1 MQGFNVTGFWPFQK
15 HARPAGRASSVT
27 EMFPESLSHFQ
38 RSRMRSA
45 IIAAAAVAALAGCS
59 SYDSVTQRIAQSI
72 TPYRITVV
80 QGNFV
85 SQEKAAQLQAG
96 MTREQVR
103 ALLGTPLL
111 SDMFHADRW
120 DYLFYF
126 KRGSTSVVQQRDLVL
141 TFAGDRLASWT
152 GADNLPSELDLLADI
167 DGDRGGK
174 KAKAAAAAKKA
185 SEAAA
190 ASAAQASAAASPAAE
205 PASAAA
211 LDQDANA
218 QAARAANRATNQVS
232 GQGATARRFTPAAQA
247 SGGAPVPGGQPP
259 GAAPAI
265 QPQFQFH
272 RPPQPNVSNDAS
284 PPVGPQG
291 ADNLQNQPLTAPA
304 Q

>member
-1 MQGFNVTGFWPFQK
+1 
-15 HARPAGRASSVT
+15 
-27 EMFPESLSHFQ
+27 
-38 RSRMRSA
+38 MRSV

-85 SQEKAAQLQAG
+85 SQEKASQLQVG

-111 SDMFHADRW
+111 ADMFHADRW

-126 KRGSTSVVQQRDLVL
+126 KRGSTAIVQQRDLVV
-141 TFAGDRLASWT
+141 TFSGDRVAGWT

-174 KAKAAAAAKKA
+174 KAKAAAAAKRA
-185 SEAAA
+185 AEIAA
-190 ASAAQASAAASPAAE
+190 ASDAQAAGAPAADAAASSSAGPAPGGEAV
-205 PASAAA
+205 
-211 LDQDANA
+211 DQDANA

-232 GQGATARRFTPAAQA
+232 GQGSAGRRFTPSTQA
-247 SGGAPVPGGQPP
+247 SSNAPVPGGQPP
-259 GAAPAI
+259 GAVPAI

-272 RPPQPNVSNDAS
+272 RPPQPNATGDAS
-284 PPVGPQG
+284 SPVGPQG
-291 ADNLQNQPLTAPA
+291 SDTLQNQPITAPA
-304 Q
+304 QPQ

>member
-1 MQGFNVTGFWPFQK
+1 
-15 HARPAGRASSVT
+15 
-27 EMFPESLSHFQ
+27 
-38 RSRMRSA
+38 MRSA

-85 SQEKAAQLQAG
+85 SQEKAAQLQTG

-111 SDMFHADRW
+111 TDMFHADRW

-141 TFAGDRLASWT
+141 TFSGDRLASWT
-152 GADNLPSELDLLADI
+152 GAENLPSELDLLADI
-167 DGDRGGK
+167 DGDRRGK
-174 KAKAAAAAKKA
+174 KAAKDKAAAAA
-185 SEAAA
+185 A
-190 ASAAQASAAASPAAE
+190 ASGASAVTT
-205 PASAAA
+205 ASAPTSVGEVV
-211 LDQDANA
+211 DQDANA
-218 QAARAANRATNQVS
+218 RAARAANRATNHVS
-232 GQGATARRFTPAAQA
+232 GQGSATRHFTPSAQA

-259 GAAPAI
+259 GAVPAI

-272 RPPQPNVSNDAS
+272 RPPQPNVSNEAA

-291 ADNLQNQPLTAPA
+291 SDTLQNQPLTAPA
-304 Q
+304 QSQ

>member
-1 MQGFNVTGFWPFQK
+1 
-15 HARPAGRASSVT
+15 
-27 EMFPESLSHFQ
+27 
-38 RSRMRSA
+38 MRSA

-111 SDMFHADRW
+111 ADMFHADRW

-141 TFAGDRLASWT
+141 TFASDRLASWT

-174 KAKAAAAAKKA
+174 KAKAAAEAKRAAEA
-185 SEAAA
+185 AAA
-190 ASAAQASAAASPAAE
+190 ASAAQAAEAASPSTGL
-205 PASAAA
+205 ASGAVV
-211 LDQDANA
+211 DQDANA

-232 GQGATARRFTPAAQA
+232 GQGSASRRFTPSAQA

-272 RPPQPNVSNDAS
+272 RPPQPNALNEAA

-291 ADNLQNQPLTAPA
+291 SDNLQNQPLTAPA

>member
-1 MQGFNVTGFWPFQK
+1 
-15 HARPAGRASSVT
+15 
-27 EMFPESLSHFQ
+27 
-38 RSRMRSA
+38 MRSV

-85 SQEKAAQLQAG
+85 SQEKAAQLQVG
-96 MTREQVR
+96 MSREQVR

-111 SDMFHADRW
+111 ADMFHADRW

-126 KRGSTSVVQQRDLVL
+126 KRGSTAVVQQRDLVV
-141 TFAGDRLASWT
+141 TFSGDRLASWT

-185 SEAAA
+185 AEAAA
-190 ASAAQASAAASPAAE
+190 ASAAQAAASAPAPEAVASPSTA
-205 PASAAA
+205 PASGAAV
-211 LDQDANA
+211 DQDANA

-232 GQGATARRFTPAAQA
+232 GQGTAARRFAPSTQAA
-247 SGGAPVPGGQPP
+247 GGAPVPGGQPP
-259 GAAPAI
+259 GAVPAI

-272 RPPQPNVSNDAS
+272 RPPQPNVSNEAS

-291 ADNLQNQPLTAPA
+291 SDTLQNQPLTAPA

>member
-1 MQGFNVTGFWPFQK
+1 
-15 HARPAGRASSVT
+15 
-27 EMFPESLSHFQ
+27 
-38 RSRMRSA
+38 MRSV

-85 SQEKAAQLQAG
+85 SQEKASQLQVG
-96 MTREQVR
+96 MSREQVR

-111 SDMFHADRW
+111 ADMFHADRW

-126 KRGSTSVVQQRDLVL
+126 KRGSTAVVQQRDLVV
-141 TFAGDRLASWT
+141 TFSGDRVAGWT

-185 SEAAA
+185 AEAAAA
-190 ASAAQASAAASPAAE
+190 ASAAQAASAPETVASPSTV
-205 PASAAA
+205 PASGAVV
-211 LDQDANA
+211 DQDANA

-232 GQGATARRFTPAAQA
+232 GQGTAARRFTPSTQA

-259 GAAPAI
+259 GAVPAI

-272 RPPQPNVSNDAS
+272 RPPPPNASNEAS

-291 ADNLQNQPLTAPA
+291 SDTLQNQPLTAPA

>member
-1 MQGFNVTGFWPFQK
+1 
-15 HARPAGRASSVT
+15 
-27 EMFPESLSHFQ
+27 
-38 RSRMRSA
+38 MRSA
-45 IIAAAAVAALAGCS
+45 IIAAAAVVALAGCS

-85 SQEKAAQLQAG
+85 SQEKAAQLQVG

-111 SDMFHADRW
+111 ADMFHADRW

-126 KRGSTSVVQQRDLVL
+126 KRGSTSIVQQRDLVVN
-141 TFAGDRLASWT
+141 FSGDRVASWT

-190 ASAAQASAAASPAAE
+190 ASAAEAAASPATV
-205 PASAAA
+205 PASGAAV
-211 LDQDANA
+211 DQDANA

-232 GQGATARRFTPAAQA
+232 GQGSGSRRFTPAAQA

-272 RPPQPNVSNDAS
+272 RPPQPNVSNEAS

-291 ADNLQNQPLTAPA
+291 SDNLQNQPLTAPA

>member
-1 MQGFNVTGFWPFQK
+1 
-15 HARPAGRASSVT
+15 
-27 EMFPESLSHFQ
+27 
-38 RSRMRSA
+38 MRSA
-45 IIAAAAVAALAGCS
+45 IIAAAAVVALAGCS

-85 SQEKAAQLQAG
+85 SQEKAAQLQVG

-111 SDMFHADRW
+111 ADMFHADRW

-126 KRGSTSVVQQRDLVL
+126 KRGSTSIVQQRDLVV
-141 TFAGDRLASWT
+141 TFAGDRVASWS

-190 ASAAQASAAASPAAE
+190 AASAAQAAAAASPAAE
-205 PASAAA
+205 PASGAVV
-211 LDQDANA
+211 DQDANA

-232 GQGATARRFTPAAQA
+232 GQGSGSRRFTPAAQA

-272 RPPQPNVSNDAS
+272 RPPQPNVSNEAS

-291 ADNLQNQPLTAPA
+291 SDNLQNQPLTAPA

>member
-1 MQGFNVTGFWPFQK
+1 
-15 HARPAGRASSVT
+15 
-27 EMFPESLSHFQ
+27 
-38 RSRMRSA
+38 MRSA

-111 SDMFHADRW
+111 ADMFHADRW

-174 KAKAAAAAKKA
+174 KAKAAAEAKRAAEA
-185 SEAAA
+185 AAA
-190 ASAAQASAAASPAAE
+190 ASAAQAAEAASPSTGL
-205 PASAAA
+205 ASGAVV
-211 LDQDANA
+211 DQDANA

-232 GQGATARRFTPAAQA
+232 GQGSASRRFTPSAQA

-272 RPPQPNVSNDAS
+272 RPPQPNASNEAA

-291 ADNLQNQPLTAPA
+291 SDNLQNQPLTAPA

>member
-1 MQGFNVTGFWPFQK
+1 
-15 HARPAGRASSVT
+15 
-27 EMFPESLSHFQ
+27 
-38 RSRMRSA
+38 MRSA
-45 IIAAAAVAALAGCS
+45 IIAAAAVVALAGCS

-85 SQEKAAQLQAG
+85 SQEKAAQLQVG

-111 SDMFHADRW
+111 ADMFHADRW

-126 KRGSTSVVQQRDLVL
+126 KRGSTSIVQQRDLVV
-141 TFAGDRLASWT
+141 TFAGDRVASWT

-190 ASAAQASAAASPAAE
+190 AASAAQAAAAASPATE
-205 PASAAA
+205 PAPGAVV
-211 LDQDANA
+211 DQDANA

-232 GQGATARRFTPAAQA
+232 GQGTTARRFTPSAQA

-272 RPPQPNVSNDAS
+272 RPPQPNASNEAS

-291 ADNLQNQPLTAPA
+291 SDNLQNQPLTAPA

>member
-1 MQGFNVTGFWPFQK
+1 
-15 HARPAGRASSVT
+15 
-27 EMFPESLSHFQ
+27 
-38 RSRMRSA
+38 MRSA
-45 IIAAAAVAALAGCS
+45 IIAAVAVAVAALAGCS

-85 SQEKAAQLQAG
+85 SQEKASQLQVG
-96 MTREQVR
+96 MTRDQVR

-126 KRGSTSVVQQRDLVL
+126 KRGSTAVVQQRDLVL
-141 TFAGDRLASWT
+141 TFSGDRLSSWT

-167 DGDRGGK
+167 DGDKRGK
-174 KAKAAAAAKKA
+174 KAKPAAT
-185 SEAAA
+185 AAA
-190 ASAAQASAAASPAAE
+190 ASSASAVPATSAPAA
-205 PASAAA
+205 AAVPEA
-211 LDQDANA
+211 AIVDQDANA
-218 QAARAANRATNQVS
+218 QAARAANRATSQVS
-232 GQGATARRFTPAAQA
+232 GQGTTARRFTPSAQA
-247 SGGAPVPGGQPP
+247 SSGAPVPGGQPP
-259 GAAPAI
+259 GANPAI

-272 RPPQPNVSNDAS
+272 RPPQPNVPNEAA

-291 ADNLQNQPLTAPA
+291 SDTLRNQPITAPA

>member
-1 MQGFNVTGFWPFQK
+1 
-15 HARPAGRASSVT
+15 
-27 EMFPESLSHFQ
+27 
-38 RSRMRSA
+38 MRSA

-111 SDMFHADRW
+111 ADMFHADRW

-174 KAKAAAAAKKA
+174 KAKAAAEAKRAAEA
-185 SEAAA
+185 AAA
-190 ASAAQASAAASPAAE
+190 ASAAQAAEAASPSTGLASGAAV
-205 PASAAA
+205 
-211 LDQDANA
+211 DQDANA

-232 GQGATARRFTPAAQA
+232 GQGSASRRFTPSAQA

-272 RPPQPNVSNDAS
+272 RPPQPNASNEAA

-291 ADNLQNQPLTAPA
+291 SDNLQNQPLTAPA

>member
-1 MQGFNVTGFWPFQK
+1 
-15 HARPAGRASSVT
+15 
-27 EMFPESLSHFQ
+27 
-38 RSRMRSA
+38 MRSA
-45 IIAAAAVAALAGCS
+45 IIAAAAVVALAGCS

-85 SQEKAAQLQAG
+85 SQEKAAQLQVG

-111 SDMFHADRW
+111 ADMFHADRW

-126 KRGSTSVVQQRDLVL
+126 KRGSTSIVQQRDLVVI
-141 TFAGDRLASWT
+141 FAGDRVASWS

-190 ASAAQASAAASPAAE
+190 ASAAQAAAAASPAAV
-205 PASAAA
+205 PASGAVVEQDA
-211 LDQDANA
+211 DANA

-232 GQGATARRFTPAAQA
+232 GQGSASRRFTPSAQA

-272 RPPQPNVSNDAS
+272 RPPQPNVSNEAA

-291 ADNLQNQPLTAPA
+291 SDNLQNQPLTAPA

>member
-1 MQGFNVTGFWPFQK
+1 
-15 HARPAGRASSVT
+15 
-27 EMFPESLSHFQ
+27 
-38 RSRMRSA
+38 MRSA
-45 IIAAAAVAALAGCS
+45 IIAAAAVVALAGCS

-85 SQEKAAQLQAG
+85 SQEKAAQLQVG

-111 SDMFHADRW
+111 ADMFHADRW

-126 KRGSTSVVQQRDLVL
+126 KRGSTSIVQQRDLVIN
-141 TFAGDRLASWT
+141 FSGDRVASWS

-190 ASAAQASAAASPAAE
+190 AASAAQAAAAASPATE
-205 PASAAA
+205 PAPGAVV
-211 LDQDANA
+211 DQDANA

-232 GQGATARRFTPAAQA
+232 GQGSASRRFTPAAQA

-272 RPPQPNVSNDAS
+272 RPPQPNVSNEAS

-291 ADNLQNQPLTAPA
+291 SDNLQNQPLTAPA

>member
-1 MQGFNVTGFWPFQK
+1 
-15 HARPAGRASSVT
+15 
-27 EMFPESLSHFQ
+27 
-38 RSRMRSA
+38 MRSA

-141 TFAGDRLASWT
+141 TFSGDRLASWT
-152 GADNLPSELDLLADI
+152 GAENLPSELDLLADI

-190 ASAAQASAAASPAAE
+190 AASAAQAAASASAEPVSAAAV
-205 PASAAA
+205 
-211 LDQDANA
+211 DQDANA

-232 GQGATARRFTPAAQA
+232 GQGTTARRFTPSAQA

-272 RPPQPNVSNDAS
+272 RPPPPAATNEAA

-291 ADNLQNQPLTAPA
+291 SGTLQNQPLTAPA
-304 Q
+304 QSQ

>member
-1 MQGFNVTGFWPFQK
+1 
-15 HARPAGRASSVT
+15 
-27 EMFPESLSHFQ
+27 
-38 RSRMRSA
+38 MRSA
-45 IIAAAAVAALAGCS
+45 IIAAVAVAALAGCS

-85 SQEKAAQLQAG
+85 SQEKASQLQVG
-96 MTREQVR
+96 MTRDQVR

-126 KRGSTSVVQQRDLVL
+126 KRGSTAVVQQRDLVL
-141 TFAGDRLASWT
+141 TFSGDRLSSWT

-167 DGDRGGK
+167 DGDKRGK
-174 KAKAAAAAKKA
+174 KAKPAAT
-185 SEAAA
+185 AAA
-190 ASAAQASAAASPAAE
+190 ASSASAVPATSAPAA
-205 PASAAA
+205 AAVPEA
-211 LDQDANA
+211 AIVDQDANA
-218 QAARAANRATNQVS
+218 QAARAANRATSQVS
-232 GQGATARRFTPAAQA
+232 GQGTTARRFTPSAQA
-247 SGGAPVPGGQPP
+247 SSGAPVPGGQPP
-259 GAAPAI
+259 GANPAI

-272 RPPQPNVSNDAS
+272 RPPQPNVPNEAA

-291 ADNLQNQPLTAPA
+291 SDTLRNQPITAPA

>member
-1 MQGFNVTGFWPFQK
+1 
-15 HARPAGRASSVT
+15 
-27 EMFPESLSHFQ
+27 
-38 RSRMRSA
+38 MRSV

-85 SQEKAAQLQAG
+85 SQEKAAQLQVG
-96 MTREQVR
+96 MSREQVR

-111 SDMFHADRW
+111 ADMFHADRW

-126 KRGSTSVVQQRDLVL
+126 KRGSTAVVQQRDLVV
-141 TFAGDRLASWT
+141 TFSGDRLASWT

-185 SEAAA
+185 AEAAAA
-190 ASAAQASAAASPAAE
+190 ASAAQASAPAPEAVASPSAVPAAG
-205 PASAAA
+205 AVV
-211 LDQDANA
+211 DQDANA

-232 GQGATARRFTPAAQA
+232 GQGSGSRRFTPAAKA

-272 RPPQPNVSNDAS
+272 RPPQPNVSNEAT
-284 PPVGPQG
+284 PVGPQG
-291 ADNLQNQPLTAPA
+291 SDNLQNQPLTAPA

>member
-1 MQGFNVTGFWPFQK
+1 
-15 HARPAGRASSVT
+15 
-27 EMFPESLSHFQ
+27 
-38 RSRMRSA
+38 MRSV

-59 SYDSVTQRIAQSI
+59 SYDSVTQRIAQRI

-85 SQEKAAQLQAG
+85 SQEKASQLQTG

-126 KRGSTSVVQQRDLVL
+126 KRGSTAVVQQRDLVL
-141 TFAGDRLASWT
+141 TFSGDRLAGWT

-167 DGDRGGK
+167 DGDKRGK
-174 KAKAAAAAKKA
+174 KAKQSAAT
-185 SEAAA
+185 AAA
-190 ASAAQASAAASPAAE
+190 ASGASAVQAAAAPAAVVVPEAASAGAV
-205 PASAAA
+205 A
-211 LDQDANA
+211 DQDANA
-218 QAARAANRATNQVS
+218 QAARAANRATSQVS
-232 GQGATARRFTPAAQA
+232 GQGGSSRRFTPSAHASAA
-247 SGGAPVPGGQPP
+247 APVPGGQPP
-259 GAAPAI
+259 GANPTI

-272 RPPQPNVSNDAS
+272 RPPQPTVPNEAA

-291 ADNLQNQPLTAPA
+291 SDALQNQPVSAPA

>member
-1 MQGFNVTGFWPFQK
+1 
-15 HARPAGRASSVT
+15 
-27 EMFPESLSHFQ
+27 
-38 RSRMRSA
+38 MRSA
-45 IIAAAAVAALAGCS
+45 IIAAAAVVALAGCS

-85 SQEKAAQLQAG
+85 SQEKAAQLQVG

-111 SDMFHADRW
+111 ADMFHADRW

-126 KRGSTSVVQQRDLVL
+126 KRGSTSIVQQRDLVVN
-141 TFAGDRLASWT
+141 FSGDRLASWT

-190 ASAAQASAAASPAAE
+190 AASAAQAAAAASPAAE
-205 PASAAA
+205 PASGAVV
-211 LDQDANA
+211 DQDANA

-232 GQGATARRFTPAAQA
+232 GQGSGSRRFTPAAQA

-272 RPPQPNVSNDAS
+272 RPPQPNVSNEAS

-291 ADNLQNQPLTAPA
+291 SDNLQNQPLTAPA

>member
-1 MQGFNVTGFWPFQK
+1 
-15 HARPAGRASSVT
+15 
-27 EMFPESLSHFQ
+27 
-38 RSRMRSA
+38 MRSV

-72 TPYRITVV
+72 TPT
-80 QGNFV
+80 G
-85 SQEKAAQLQAG
+85 SPSCKATSCRRRRPRSCRSAC
-96 MTREQVR
+96 R
-103 ALLGTPLL
+103 ASRCARCTPLL
-111 SDMFHADRW
+111 ADMFHADRW

-126 KRGSTSVVQQRDLVL
+126 KRGSTAVVQQRDLVV
-141 TFAGDRLASWT
+141 TFSGDRLASWT

-185 SEAAA
+185 AEAAAA
-190 ASAAQASAAASPAAE
+190 ASAAQAAASAPAPDAVASPSTV
-205 PASAAA
+205 PASAAVV
-211 LDQDANA
+211 DQDANA

-232 GQGATARRFTPAAQA
+232 GQGSGSRRFTPAAKA
-247 SGGAPVPGGQPP
+247 SAGAPVPGGQPP

-272 RPPQPNVSNDAS
+272 RPPQPNASNEAA

-291 ADNLQNQPLTAPA
+291 SDNLQNQPLTAPA

>member
-1 MQGFNVTGFWPFQK
+1 
-15 HARPAGRASSVT
+15 
-27 EMFPESLSHFQ
+27 
-38 RSRMRSA
+38 MRSV

-85 SQEKAAQLQAG
+85 SQEKAAQLQIG
-96 MTREQVR
+96 MSREQVR

-111 SDMFHADRW
+111 ADMFHADRW

-126 KRGSTSVVQQRDLVL
+126 KRGSTAVVQQRDLVV
-141 TFAGDRLASWT
+141 TFSGDRLAGWT

-185 SEAAA
+185 AEAAA
-190 ASAAQASAAASPAAE
+190 AAQA
-205 PASAAA
+205 ASAPEAVA
-211 LDQDANA
+211 TPSAVPESGAVVDQDANA

-232 GQGATARRFTPAAQA
+232 GQGSAARRFTPSAQA

-272 RPPQPNVSNDAS
+272 RPPPPNASNEAS

-291 ADNLQNQPLTAPA
+291 SDNLQNQPLTAPA

>member
-1 MQGFNVTGFWPFQK
+1 
-15 HARPAGRASSVT
+15 
-27 EMFPESLSHFQ
+27 
-38 RSRMRSA
+38 MRSV

-85 SQEKAAQLQAG
+85 SQEKASQLQVG
-96 MTREQVR
+96 MSREQVR

-111 SDMFHADRW
+111 ADMFHADRW

-126 KRGSTSVVQQRDLVL
+126 KRGSTAVVQQRDLVV
-141 TFAGDRLASWT
+141 TFAGDRLAGWT

-185 SEAAA
+185 AEAAAA
-190 ASAAQASAAASPAAE
+190 ASAAQAAASAPAPEAVA
-205 PASAAA
+205 PVSGAVV
-211 LDQDANA
+211 DQDANA

-232 GQGATARRFTPAAQA
+232 GQGSNARRFAPAAQA
-247 SGGAPVPGGQPP
+247 AGGAPVPGGQPP
-259 GAAPAI
+259 GAVPAI

-272 RPPQPNVSNDAS
+272 RPPPPNASNEAS

-291 ADNLQNQPLTAPA
+291 SDTLQNQPITAPA

>member
-1 MQGFNVTGFWPFQK
+1 
-15 HARPAGRASSVT
+15 
-27 EMFPESLSHFQ
+27 
-38 RSRMRSA
+38 MRSA
-45 IIAAAAVAALAGCS
+45 IIAAAAVVALAGCS

-85 SQEKAAQLQAG
+85 SQEKAAQLQVG

-111 SDMFHADRW
+111 ADMFHADRW

-126 KRGSTSVVQQRDLVL
+126 KRGSTSIVQQRDLVIN
-141 TFAGDRLASWT
+141 FSGDRVASWT

-190 ASAAQASAAASPAAE
+190 AASAAQAAAAASPATE
-205 PASAAA
+205 PAPGAVV
-211 LDQDANA
+211 DQDANA

-232 GQGATARRFTPAAQA
+232 GQGAASRRFTPAAQA

-272 RPPQPNVSNDAS
+272 RPPQPNVSNEAS

-291 ADNLQNQPLTAPA
+291 SDNLQNQPLTAPA

>member
-1 MQGFNVTGFWPFQK
+1 
-15 HARPAGRASSVT
+15 
-27 EMFPESLSHFQ
+27 
-38 RSRMRSA
+38 MRSA

-111 SDMFHADRW
+111 ADMFHADRW

-141 TFAGDRLASWT
+141 TFASDRLASWT

-174 KAKAAAAAKKA
+174 KAKAAAEAKRAA
-185 SEAAA
+185 EDAAA
-190 ASAAQASAAASPAAE
+190 ASAAQAAEAASPSTGL
-205 PASAAA
+205 ASGAVV
-211 LDQDANA
+211 DQDANA

-232 GQGATARRFTPAAQA
+232 GQGSASRRFTPSAQA

-272 RPPQPNVSNDAS
+272 RPPQPNASNEAA

-291 ADNLQNQPLTAPA
+291 SDNLQNQPLTAPA

>member
-1 MQGFNVTGFWPFQK
+1 
-15 HARPAGRASSVT
+15 
-27 EMFPESLSHFQ
+27 
-38 RSRMRSA
+38 MRSA

-111 SDMFHADRW
+111 ADMFHADRW

-152 GADNLPSELDLLADI
+152 GAENLPSELDLLADI

-190 ASAAQASAAASPAAE
+190 AASAAQAAAAASPATV
-205 PASAAA
+205 PASGAAV
-211 LDQDANA
+211 DQDANA

-232 GQGATARRFTPAAQA
+232 GQGSGSRRFTPAAQA
-247 SGGAPVPGGQPP
+247 TGGAPVPGGQPP

-272 RPPQPNVSNDAS
+272 RPPQPNVSNEAS

-291 ADNLQNQPLTAPA
+291 SDNLQNQPLTAPA

>member
-1 MQGFNVTGFWPFQK
+1 
-15 HARPAGRASSVT
+15 
-27 EMFPESLSHFQ
+27 
-38 RSRMRSA
+38 MRSA

-103 ALLGTPLL
+103 ALIGTPLL
-111 SDMFHADRW
+111 ADMFHADRW

-126 KRGSTSVVQQRDLVL
+126 KRGSTSIVQQRDLVL
-141 TFAGDRLASWT
+141 TFSGDRLVSWT

-167 DGDRGGK
+167 DGDRGGR
-174 KAKAAAAAKKA
+174 KAKAAAAAKAA

-190 ASAAQASAAASPAAE
+190 ASAAQA
-205 PASAAA
+205 ASAAA
-211 LDQDANA
+211 PEAVASPSVVPASGAVVDQDANA

-232 GQGATARRFTPAAQA
+232 GQGSNARRFAPSTQA

-272 RPPQPNVSNDAS
+272 RPPQPNVSNETS

-291 ADNLQNQPLTAPA
+291 SDTLQNQPLTVPA
-304 Q
+304 QPQ

>member
-1 MQGFNVTGFWPFQK
+1 
-15 HARPAGRASSVT
+15 
-27 EMFPESLSHFQ
+27 
-38 RSRMRSA
+38 MRSA
-45 IIAAAAVAALAGCS
+45 IIAAVAVAALAGCS

-85 SQEKAAQLQAG
+85 SQEKASQLQVG
-96 MTREQVR
+96 MTRDQVR

-126 KRGSTSVVQQRDLVL
+126 KRGSTAVVQQRDLVL
-141 TFAGDRLASWT
+141 TFSGDRLSSWT

-167 DGDRGGK
+167 DGDKRGK
-174 KAKAAAAAKKA
+174 KAKPAAT
-185 SEAAA
+185 AAA
-190 ASAAQASAAASPAAE
+190 ASSASAVPATSAPAA
-205 PASAAA
+205 AAVA
-211 LDQDANA
+211 APEAAGGGVIVDQDANA
-218 QAARAANRATNQVS
+218 QAARAANRATSQVS
-232 GQGATARRFTPAAQA
+232 GQGTTARRFTPSAQA
-247 SGGAPVPGGQPP
+247 SSGAPVPGGQPP
-259 GAAPAI
+259 GANPAI

-272 RPPQPNVSNDAS
+272 RPPQPNVPNEAA

-291 ADNLQNQPLTAPA
+291 SDTLRNQPITAPA

>member
-1 MQGFNVTGFWPFQK
+1 
-15 HARPAGRASSVT
+15 
-27 EMFPESLSHFQ
+27 
-38 RSRMRSA
+38 MRSA
-45 IIAAAAVAALAGCS
+45 IIAAAAVVALAGCS

-85 SQEKAAQLQAG
+85 SQEKAAQLQVG

-111 SDMFHADRW
+111 ADMFHADRW

-126 KRGSTSVVQQRDLVL
+126 KRGSTSIVQQRDLVV
-141 TFAGDRLASWT
+141 TFAGDRLAGWT

-174 KAKAAAAAKKA
+174 KAKAAAAARKA

-190 ASAAQASAAASPAAE
+190 ASAAQAQAAASTPVPDVVASPSVV
-205 PASAAA
+205 PASGAAV
-211 LDQDANA
+211 DQDANA

-232 GQGATARRFTPAAQA
+232 GQGSAARRFTPSAQA
-247 SGGAPVPGGQPP
+247 PGGAPVPGGQPP

-272 RPPQPNVSNDAS
+272 RPPQPNVSNEAS

-291 ADNLQNQPLTAPA
+291 SDNLQNQPLTAPA

>member
-1 MQGFNVTGFWPFQK
+1 
-15 HARPAGRASSVT
+15 
-27 EMFPESLSHFQ
+27 
-38 RSRMRSA
+38 MRSA
-45 IIAAAAVAALAGCS
+45 IITAAAVAALAGCS

-111 SDMFHADRW
+111 ADMFHADRW

-141 TFAGDRLASWT
+141 TFASDRLASWT

-174 KAKAAAAAKKA
+174 KAKAAAEAKRAAEA
-185 SEAAA
+185 AAA
-190 ASAAQASAAASPAAE
+190 ASAAQAAEAASPSTGL
-205 PASAAA
+205 ASGAVV
-211 LDQDANA
+211 DQDANA

-232 GQGATARRFTPAAQA
+232 GQGSASRRFTPSAQA

-272 RPPQPNVSNDAS
+272 RPPQPNATNEAA

-291 ADNLQNQPLTAPA
+291 SDNLQNQPLTAPA

>member
-1 MQGFNVTGFWPFQK
+1 
-15 HARPAGRASSVT
+15 
-27 EMFPESLSHFQ
+27 
-38 RSRMRSA
+38 MRSA
-45 IIAAAAVAALAGCS
+45 IIAAAAVVALAGCS

-85 SQEKAAQLQAG
+85 SQEKAAQLQVG

-111 SDMFHADRW
+111 ADMFHADRW

-126 KRGSTSVVQQRDLVL
+126 KRGSTSIVQQRDLVVN
-141 TFAGDRLASWT
+141 FSGDRVASWT

-190 ASAAQASAAASPAAE
+190 ASAAEAAAAANPAASPATV

-211 LDQDANA
+211 VDQDANA

-232 GQGATARRFTPAAQA
+232 GQGSGSRRFTPAAQA

-272 RPPQPNVSNDAS
+272 RPPQPNVSNEAS

-291 ADNLQNQPLTAPA
+291 SDNLQNQPLTAPA

>member
-1 MQGFNVTGFWPFQK
+1 
-15 HARPAGRASSVT
+15 
-27 EMFPESLSHFQ
+27 
-38 RSRMRSA
+38 MRSA

-85 SQEKAAQLQAG
+85 SQEKASQLQVG
-96 MTREQVR
+96 MTRDQVR

-126 KRGSTSVVQQRDLVL
+126 KRGSTAVVQQRDLVL
-141 TFAGDRLASWT
+141 TFSGEHLSSWT

-167 DGDRGGK
+167 DGDRRGK
-174 KAKAAAAAKKA
+174 KQPKPVATAAASAVEAASAPVAEAKPDAVAAAAAA
-185 SEAAA
+185 V
-190 ASAAQASAAASPAAE
+190 
-205 PASAAA
+205 
-211 LDQDANA
+211 DQDANA
-218 QAARAANRATNQVS
+218 QAARAANRATRHVS
-232 GQGATARRFTPAAQA
+232 GQGANARRFTPSAQA
-247 SGGAPVPGGQPP
+247 AAGAPVPGGQPP
-259 GAAPAI
+259 GAVPAI

-272 RPPQPNVSNDAS
+272 RPPQPTVGNEAP

-291 ADNLQNQPLTAPA
+291 SDTLQNQPLTAPGA
-304 Q
+304 SE

>member
-1 MQGFNVTGFWPFQK
+1 
-15 HARPAGRASSVT
+15 
-27 EMFPESLSHFQ
+27 
-38 RSRMRSA
+38 MRSA

-111 SDMFHADRW
+111 ADMFHADRW

-174 KAKAAAAAKKA
+174 KAKAAAEAKRAAEA
-185 SEAAA
+185 AAA
-190 ASAAQASAAASPAAE
+190 ASAAQAAEAASPSTGL
-205 PASAAA
+205 ASGAVV
-211 LDQDANA
+211 DQDANA

-232 GQGATARRFTPAAQA
+232 GQGSASRRFTPSAQA

-272 RPPQPNVSNDAS
+272 RPPQPNVSNEAA

-291 ADNLQNQPLTAPA
+291 SDNLQNQPLTAPA

>member
-1 MQGFNVTGFWPFQK
+1 
-15 HARPAGRASSVT
+15 
-27 EMFPESLSHFQ
+27 
-38 RSRMRSA
+38 MRSV

-85 SQEKAAQLQAG
+85 SQEKAAQLQIG
-96 MTREQVR
+96 MSREQVR

-111 SDMFHADRW
+111 ADMFHADRW

-126 KRGSTSVVQQRDLVL
+126 KRGSTAVVQQRDLVV
-141 TFAGDRLASWT
+141 TFSGDRLAGWT

-185 SEAAA
+185 AEAAA
-190 ASAAQASAAASPAAE
+190 AAQAASASEAVASPSAV
-205 PASAAA
+205 PASGAVV
-211 LDQDANA
+211 DQDANA

-232 GQGATARRFTPAAQA
+232 GQGSAARRFTPSAQA

-272 RPPQPNVSNDAS
+272 RPPPPNASNEAS

-291 ADNLQNQPLTAPA
+291 SDNLQNQPLTAPA